1 MRKFLQKIKEIKIG
15 TPQYTRSKSD
25 SRRLIHGL
33 KWTSG
38 KKKYRY
44 VPMIIM
50 LVKNNSIKEFHSW
63 KRSEQSHWVLCPI
76 FLPTDVWILRKIKIG
91 PDKNH

>member
-15 TPQYTRSKSD
+15 TLQYTRNKSD
-25 SRRLIHGL
+25 SRRLIRGL

-38 KKKYRY
+38 KKKKYRY

-50 LVKNNSIKEFHSW
+50 LVKNNSVTEFHSW
-63 KRSEQSHWVLCPI
+63 KRSEQSH
-76 FLPTDVWILRKIKIG
+76 
-91 PDKNH
+91 